1 MLSNT
6 KVLTKSVLD
15 TVKRSRPIYNVGRKV
30 RFALGDSLGARQVD
44 GISGRVHYNDFMLNS
59 TAPADVKYY
68 LHGANEFVDIL
79 PRSCREA
86 GRDPQSIANV
96 LEVGCGY
103 GRIVRELRKR
113 MPWARVS
120 VSDVIESAARFTAS
134 EFGAQYIP
142 PLEEAGA
149 EYNGRFDL
157 VYLLSV
163 YSHLRRD
170 MVAANLRRVS
180 AVLKPGGVAVI
191 TLQGQG
197 SAETVE
203 RYGFYWLDKANL
215 LQAMARDGYLYEKYP
230 YYYAE
235 YGVTW
240 FTQPAFDRLVR
251 ETTPGLTAISFRP
264 MDIDGHQDTLVY
276 RKDK

>member
-1 MLSNT
+1 
-6 KVLTKSVLD
+6 
-15 TVKRSRPIYNVGRKV
+15 
-30 RFALGDSLGARQVD
+30 
-44 GISGRVHYNDFMLNS
+44 
-59 TAPADVKYY
+59 
-68 LHGANEFVDIL
+68 
-79 PRSCREA
+79 
-86 GRDPQSIANV
+86 
-96 LEVGCGY
+96 
-103 GRIVRELRKR
+103 
-113 MPWARVS
+113 
-120 VSDVIESAARFTAS
+120 
-134 EFGAQYIP
+134 
-142 PLEEAGA
+142 
-149 EYNGRFDL
+149 
-157 VYLLSV
+157 LLSV

-203 RYGFYWLDKANL
+203 RYGFYWLDKSNL
-215 LQAMARDGYLYEKYP
+215 LQAMARDGYHYEKYP

-251 ETTPGLTAISFRP
+251 ETTPELTAISFRP